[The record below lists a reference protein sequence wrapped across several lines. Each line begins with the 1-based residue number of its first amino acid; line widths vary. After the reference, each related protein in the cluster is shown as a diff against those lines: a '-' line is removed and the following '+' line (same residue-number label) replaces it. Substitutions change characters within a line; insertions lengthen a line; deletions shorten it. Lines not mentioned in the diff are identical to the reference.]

1 MIVCRHCGWDNPA
14 EAAFCT
20 NCGRGLGRSRPGG
33 DAGIGESTPSAAVRR
48 FRSLEAARPV
58 LLEAEEPLPPLR
70 APPGPSP
77 REAQATLIDFSL
89 QAVLAELRAN
99 QSPPPADD
107 DPLAGPALDEAP
119 ASDDEA
125 PASDDEAPASDDE
138 APASDDEAP
147 ASDDEAPAPLDEA
160 DDGGSAIVGLGE
172 AALAFAREASG
183 GPPTLN
189 EEPRAPAA
197 SVALLAPPVPLVA
210 ALVTLDEEVVEDDL
224 GSSAD
229 GIEDEQAAAEE
240 AEPPDFDDA
249 LEIPGDSV
257 DEEADRL
264 FNDTGDY
271 DSVDLEPEA
280 GPAEAAPEPADE
292 ADQAPAAELPLRE
305 EADFDAE
312 EISASDLDE
321 GAGGEA
327 TMLDSGEF
335 EAVDAP
341 SRPLPPPL
349 PALVARYVLR
359 PLSNNVAAS
368 RLVPVG
374 DQPVVIGRTEADVE
388 LGDDRYLSPR
398 HAAFLADE
406 KGLYV
411 EDLASLNGVW
421 LRVRKDALL
430 RDGDSFMVGRQVLR
444 VERIRARAGGETP
457 DGTRRLGV
465 PRPVD
470 GARLVQ
476 LGDDGEDRDVYH
488 VSAEGCR
495 LGRHIADVVF
505 TDDGFMSGTHAL
517 VVPRGEGFLI
527 RDLSSRNGTW
537 IRITGRRQLAVGDA
551 VMLGQTVW
559 RVGQPVS

>member
-33 DAGIGESTPSAAVRR
+33 DATESAPSGAVRR

-58 LLEAEEPLPPLR
+58 LADVDEPLPPLR
-70 APPGPSP
+70 SPPGPSP

-99 QSPPPADD
+99 QSPLPGDDAVADD
-107 DPLAGPALDEAP
+107 ALAPAAGDAVEPSADP
-119 ASDDEA
+119 ASDPHDEDA
-125 PASDDEAPASDDE
+125 
-138 APASDDEAP
+138 
-147 ASDDEAPAPLDEA
+147 
-160 DDGGSAIVGLGE
+160 DGGSAIVGLGE
-172 AALAFAREASG
+172 AALAFARDAVG

-189 EEPRAPAA
+189 EAPRATGP
-197 SVALLAPPVPLVA
+197 SVTLLAPPVPLVA

-229 GIEDEQAAAEE
+229 GIEEEHDAGDE
-240 AEPPDFDDA
+240 AEAPDFDDA
-249 LEIPGDSV
+249 LEIPGESV

-264 FNDTGDY
+264 LNDTGDY
-271 DSVDLEPEA
+271 DSVDLEPET
-280 GPAEAAPEPADE
+280 GPAEAPSQAEPSAPVPEPVLRDE
-292 ADQAPAAELPLRE
+292 ADFE
-305 EADFDAE
+305 AE
-312 EISASDLDE
+312 ELSASDLDE
-321 GAGGEA
+321 GPGGEA

-335 EAVDAP
+335 EAVDTP

-359 PLSNNVAAS
+359 PLSNNVAVS

-374 DQPVVIGRTEADVE
+374 DQPVVIGRADADVE
-388 LGDDRYLSPR
+388 VGDDRYLSPH
-398 HAAFLADE
+398 HAAFLADDR
-406 KGLYV
+406 GLFV
-411 EDLASLNGVW
+411 EDLSSLNGVW

-430 RDGDSFMVGRQVLR
+430 RDGETFMVGRQILR
-444 VERIRARAGGETP
+444 AERIRAGNGGETS
-457 DGTRRLGV
+457 DGTRRLGA

-517 VVPRGEGFLI
+517 VVPRGDGFLL

-537 IRITGRRQLAVGDA
+537 IRVIGRRQLAIGDA